1 MSDNPQS
8 PPPGWSDEQPPP
20 YRPGNQ
26 ADGWGPAVPGGAGPG
41 GTGGPVGPGGPGDA
55 GPGSAWTPPPPAPKP
70 GVIPLRPLLVG
81 DIMTG
86 AIDYVRR
93 EPKTVITVSAMV
105 GVVAAFVQLGVVA
118 MTSGDL
124 SGLATED
131 PSQIDPEELVPL
143 LLQLVT
149 LASVTAAVAGV
160 LQIFGTGMLTHVMGR
175 AVVGQRT
182 SVGEAWVLVRPQLL
196 RLVAATLLVGLVVG
210 LAVGIPVAPGLVLLA
225 SGMTGAG
232 AVATL
237 VGSVVA
243 MVLGVWLSFGLI
255 LTTPALAL
263 EDCGPIAAMKRSWRL
278 VRGGFWRTLGIVLL
292 GSIVGQA
299 VGSIAASP
307 FSLLGGAGG
316 EITTL
321 SVFGLAIAG
330 LVTTM
335 VALPFVAGV
344 TALVY
349 IDRRIRTENLAT
361 VLAAAAEG
369 PGGR

>member
-1 MSDNPQS
+1 MSDDPQS
-8 PPPGWSDEQPPP
+8 PPPGWSQEQPPP
-20 YRPGNQ
+20 FRPGDA
-26 ADGWGPAVPGGAGPG
+26 ADGWGPATPGQASPGP
-41 GTGGPVGPGGPGDA
+41 TGGGPGDPPVPG
-55 GPGSAWTPPPPAPKP
+55 GPGSAWAPPPPAPKP
-70 GVIPLRPLLVG
+70 GVIPLRPLMVG

-93 EPKTVITVSAMV
+93 EPKTVITISAMV
-105 GVVAAFVQLGVVA
+105 GVVAAFVQLGVLA
-118 MTSGDL
+118 ATSSDL
-124 SGLATED
+124 AEVTSSD
-131 PSQIDPEELVPL
+131 PSQIDPAELVPL
-143 LLQLVT
+143 LVTLLGLVT
-149 LASVTAAVAGV
+149 VSAAVAGV

-182 SVGEAWVLVRPQLL
+182 SVGQAWVLVRPQLW
-196 RLVAATLLVGLVVG
+196 RLIAATLVVGLVVG
-210 LAVGIPVAPGLVLLA
+210 LAIAVPVAPGLVLLS
-225 SGMTGAG
+225 SGLTVAG
-232 AVATL
+232 AVLTL
-237 VGSVVA
+237 LGSLVA
-243 MVLGVWLSFGLI
+243 MVLGVWLTFGLI

-278 VRGGFWRTLGIVLL
+278 VRGGFWRTLGIVLV

-307 FSLLGGAGG
+307 FSLLGGAGA
-316 EITTL
+316 ELTTM

-349 IDRRIRTENLAT
+349 IDRRIRTENLAA
-361 VLAAAAEG
+361 VLAASAEG
-369 PGGR
+369 LSGQ